1 MNRISVFARRQR
13 IKNLEKWTIRAI
25 LAEAF
30 FLAISPQIAAAAA
43 VVGIIFWFLRLQM
56 DSKFQM
62 RSLPF
67 DVPVTIFILLGAISV
82 FMSPARDFELI
93 YNYCGIVGLYGLTY
107 LLVGQNIRT
116 AEQVKDLA
124 KALGAAAVIVVAY
137 GYLQYIFGIDIS
149 EMRWVDGEAFPELR
163 KRIFSTLENPNVLAG
178 YLDVIICIALGFL
191 AKFGTRKHKLIFI
204 AGIILLATCL
214 AMTYSRGAFLTMAII
229 FVIYGVLQDWRI
241 LTLFALV
248 TGILIYQDETFL
260 ERILSIFTETADSS
274 EGLRVGIW
282 VSTISMIADHPFIGI
297 GWGAYKFVYPQY
309 NYYLADSSI
318 LIYHAHN
325 LYLQTAAEVGIAGAL
340 SYFWYFFGTMFAA
353 LSLREHFGYK
363 KMESSSGGFK
373 KMFNEQL
380 FKTFMESKFLQ
391 ELAQAKSM
399 FMLRM
404 SDLTNKIF
412 DRFSPQNEAETK
424 KPKKKSEPELVHHE
438 ELKFSSK
445 KKPKDD
451 KKSDDD
457 NIDIQKFAEN
467 ISVFETEEQKFTSD
481 KKVIA
486 AMKLGIGLAFLSMA
500 LNGMTDDLLFNIPS
514 SILMWILGA
523 AGAALNLFDEE
534 N

>member
-1 MNRISVFARRQR
+1 M
-13 IKNLEKWTIRAI
+13 L
-25 LAEAF
+25 
-30 FLAISPQIAAAAA
+30 
-43 VVGIIFWFLRLQM
+43 GIVFWFLRLQI
-56 DSKFQM
+56 DTKFKI

-67 DVPVTIFILLGAISV
+67 DVPVTIFILLGAVSV
-82 FMSPARDFELI
+82 FMSPARNFELI

-124 KALGAAAVIVVAY
+124 KVLGAAAVIVVFG
-137 GYLQYIFGIDIS
+137 GYFQYIFGIDIS

-163 KRIFSTLENPNVLAG
+163 KRVFSTLENPNVLAG
-178 YLDVIICIALGFL
+178 YLDVMICIALGFL
-191 AKFGTRKHKLIFI
+191 AKFGTRKHKLLLLL
-204 AGIILLATCL
+204 GIILLAACL
-214 AMTYSRGAFLTMAII
+214 AMTYSRGAFLTIAII
-229 FVIYGVLQDWRI
+229 FVFYGLLYDWRI

-248 TGILIYQDETFL
+248 TGFLIYNDETFL
-260 ERILSIFTETADSS
+260 ERMLSIFTVANDSS

-297 GWGAYKFVYPQY
+297 GWGAYKFIYPQY
-309 NYYLADSSI
+309 NYYLADPTI

-353 LSLREHFGYK
+353 LSLTSNSHYSKIKNTADEFAARAA
-363 KMESSSGGFK
+363 ESKFK
-373 KMFNEQL
+373 KLFQEQL
-380 FKTFMESKFLQ
+380 AKTFVESKFLQ

-404 SDLTNKIF
+404 ADLTNKIF
-412 DRFSPQNEAETK
+412 DRLATPAESDTK
-424 KPKKKSEPELVHHE
+424 KPEKKSAPELVHHDE
-438 ELKFSSK
+438 MKWSSK
-445 KKPKDD
+445 KKPKND

-467 ISVFETEEQKFTSD
+467 FTEFETEDQNLTSNE
-481 KKVIA
+481 KIA
-486 AMKLGIGLAFLSMA
+486 EAMKLGIGLAFLSMA

-514 SILMWILGA
+514 SILMWMLGA
-523 AGAALNLFDEE
+523 TGAAINLFDEE